1 MLWNDLIT
9 WRKAYSSLICSLGDR
24 RQNGISRCLVMTQG
38 LPGGV
43 VVKNLPANAGD
54 ARDMGLIHGLGS
66 SPGVGNGNSLQCSCL
81 ENSMDRGAWQATV
94 HGVTKSWIWLSTY
107 AHSCDDPVRDTTV
120 GSVLVVVWGG
130 LGRPYAST
138 PVPLGS
144 VIVYSAKDLGVRL
157 RLRDL
162 SRNKVLFLFH
172 FYWLQIRGRI
182 CYQSLYITLAFICMS
197 SYSVLWTVLHRILSD
212 FTGKEME
219 AQAGSWLA

>member
-130 LGRPYAST
+130 LGRSSSSSNT
-138 PVPLGS
+138 
-144 VIVYSAKDLGVRL
+144 GVGCHFLHQGILATQGLNPHLLQLLYCRWIL
-157 RLRDL
+157 YHWATGEAHSQCICVTNHHDMHCL
-162 SRNKVLFLFH
+162 KILFISYTLVK
-172 FYWLQIRGRI
+172 LKKKKKK
-182 CYQSLYITLAFICMS
+182 SLI
-197 SYSVLWTVLHRILSD
+197 
-212 FTGKEME
+212 K
-219 AQAGSWLA
+219 Q